1 MSRLAIRTE
10 DFRLSFKL
18 IEKLRLKSLDFE
30 VIDVKKMVPSEN
42 IIWFS
47 SPSEILGYPSIG
59 TPIPVEVDNI
69 DSAILSA
76 IFQLKGSHA
85 SVSLVIGIDPGPYP
99 GIAWL
104 VDGAFCG
111 ILELTSIQDVI
122 PNLLKLR
129 GIADFEKITIRVGDG
144 APLIRDQI
152 INDCISRNWVVEQVD
167 EKKTSSGLIRNN
179 HSISALRIAV
189 NSGKQIW
196 QLRNITPTEGDI
208 KYIQTES
215 RKRSKGEFTIS
226 KAVAILVAKGELSM
240 EEALEQHNYSSSEK

>member
-1 MSRLAIRTE
+1 M
-10 DFRLSFKL
+10 
-18 IEKLRLKSLDFE
+18 
-30 VIDVKKMVPSEN
+30 
-42 IIWFS
+42 
-47 SPSEILGYPSIG
+47 
-59 TPIPVEVDNI
+59 
-69 DSAILSA
+69 
-76 IFQLKGSHA
+76 
-85 SVSLVIGIDPGPYP
+85 VIGIDPGPYP

-111 ILELTSIQDVI
+111 ILELTSIQEII

-129 GIADFEKITIRVGDG
+129 RIADFKDITIRVGDG
-144 APLIRDQI
+144 APLIRDRI
-152 INDCISRNWVVEQVD
+152 INDCISRNWIVEQVD

-179 HSISALRIAV
+179 HSISALRIAA
-189 NSGKQIW
+189 NSGKKIW

-240 EEALEQHNYSSSEK
+240 EEALEQHGHSSSEE

>member
-10 DFRLSFKL
+10 NFRLSFKL
-18 IEKLRLKSLDFE
+18 IEKLRLKSLEFE
-30 VIDVKKMVPSEN
+30 VIDVNKTVPSKN

-47 SPSEILGYPSIG
+47 SPSEILSFPSIG

-76 IFQLKGSHA
+76 IFQLKGSNA

-111 ILELTSIQDVI
+111 ILELTSIQEII

-129 GIADFEKITIRVGDG
+129 RIADFKDITIRVLS
-144 APLIRDQI
+144 LIHI
-152 INDCISRNWVVEQVD
+152 
-167 EKKTSSGLIRNN
+167 
-179 HSISALRIAV
+179 
-189 NSGKQIW
+189 
-196 QLRNITPTEGDI
+196 
-208 KYIQTES
+208 
-215 RKRSKGEFTIS
+215 
-226 KAVAILVAKGELSM
+226 
-240 EEALEQHNYSSSEK
+240 